1 MEKLHKF
8 LNKVKIFKN
17 NINYKNKEKLLIV
30 KLYILLDKY
39 LMNIQNHCIKVKIM
53 YFIIWI
59 F

>member
-17 NINYKNKEKLLIV
+17 NIKYKNKEKLLIV

-39 LMNIQNHCIKVKIM
+39 QINIRNNCIKVKIM
-53 YFIIWI
+53 YFIIWT